1 MAESLLKASSSYAN
15 PYEEAYSRARYN
27 RNFNQNMWE
36 QAVLKGEQDKY
47 LGLLRATDEMD
58 MDAEFYD
65 PRYYDYETNILKLY
79 AAGQADDKIIE
90 EHAELKENADYQK
103 YVNEVYGLN
112 APSAIKEG
120 QLTEK
125 QYLSYILEQDR
136 QARSLELAYL
146 NEKARKE
153 AMTGWS
159 KWWTGFWALNL
170 NIGEGAVRGLAAA
183 LDSMVGL
190 GVATAQAIGDKKNW
204 FDAYAEYF
212 DKGLLAEESKL
223 GTALAE
229 YESRYTNFR
238 TLDGELT
245 TSGKYLGQTANA
257 IGYML
262 PSIVLAYATGGAS
275 IGVGA
280 FKVGVG
286 NLAFYTQIFAQNV
299 YENQTNIA
307 THSSPGLMKVSNALA
322 QSVSEAAIEWGL
334 SKVIGT
340 LGRGLGLSG
349 RTGIDVM
356 RGAGASTGN
365 AANIANFVGKLNEIS
380 GVKGIAK
387 GFGVMFTDAMQE
399 GLEEFLQDLGDMY
412 INYFT
417 SMLKNGEGYGEE
429 GFDFQTL
436 TDSFITGALMSLA
449 MAPAKPLFKNTASK
463 VERFFTKNEIS
474 RFDTF
479 GITTDGDIKRLGVI
493 QTVAY
498 NNLLDSLRQDI
509 KNLSET
515 KIGTGNQAEIFT
527 DIKALHGL
535 SVQLGQFFNMMDDRR
550 LKNVQYLFNYINEH
564 QTVYKTDKQSLRM
577 QLDTELAR
585 LYNEGETDLA
595 HMFGRNIERIIKTR
609 QNMQVKLFTDA
620 AYEAIETMLSG
631 NARAKY
637 LKDKI
642 AATKNK
648 LKVQESKGANNSIA
662 EASMSTV
669 HAVVD
674 NGEVTA
680 ADEKI
685 DERLKTKARKK
696 LEALQLEYNTI
707 FVTDGTDA
715 FADGTTVYMP
725 IEWLENYP
733 TSEIYKYLTEQKILE
748 TLLDKEALN
757 KSPKAGQLSFFD
769 QLIQVDAD
777 LRGVDKTTLNKEQ
790 AFMDFL
796 FNPSIYSDMLF
807 GNGSKYFRENVRD
820 ITAIFG
826 TIEELAAKSKN
837 KKAYDDVMKQLRET
851 MRVPTIKAI
860 MKWPELWGQN
870 QTLGFYKILS
880 EQDREL
886 VNKEIKRRTVL
897 ATGSPRNAF
906 EFLTEDTLAYIE
918 NNLDLQNVS
927 PDFYKLMQK
936 YKNNEFLDNFERAKV
951 VAYIHMVE
959 SHENWNIRT
968 ANMNRNKYFYAIEDE
983 FKHKYE
989 RVESLSKPGKVV
1001 AREAADLMYD
1011 DMITMIEQTYH
1022 LSNEE
1027 RNEANTLALRLS
1039 EALAEYGYNIVA
1051 IGEVDDSVYDYSDKL
1066 RVLLNTKNGDDRY
1079 NKPESDTN
1087 LIVPA
1092 KAFYL
1097 RGGEQNPDTLAIDE
1111 IVSTFE
1117 KMYGNLDSYMYNTP
1131 MLNENITIEELGRQ
1145 MIMMRCETFQD
1156 FAVEKINDM
1165 LFGRFKDQHY
1175 FIEPRRN
1182 MINPGLDIQKAWPHF
1197 DRTSSKKY
1205 HNALRPIKTKRGTFI
1220 DFATTDAFAPL
1231 TAQFIAS
1238 IDTSN
1243 KMDLIE
1249 LITNGEIIAYDLYVL
1264 NNFLN
1269 VPEEVWQKH
1278 MEEAQNRNIT
1288 YEEFLLEKT
1297 KAIDFKFTD
1306 LQEMKNFLVS
1316 ELNKYLRYVESDFSR
1331 NTIWGVE
1338 PYLICEGIPVTIDS
1352 LTDELKSQI
1361 KELPKTR
1368 EQLENTFRNLIRKNC
1383 VLVDGMDVLIS
1394 TTDYRNN
1401 RYYIVREVQSTQK
1414 NGVKIPYDDRTFKTN
1429 DTDIIDRYT
1438 GEILYELTTIKDT
1451 ELLYGINKKI
1461 FDKKLNVS
1469 IDGLALLDSKTG
1481 EMMYSLTPV
1490 TLQNN
1495 IPYKTL
1501 YKGKSDLTAK
1511 DIFSKDIVKKLYA
1524 IGDKELS
1531 TSVGDVKIY
1540 FEEKTDSSGRSYT
1553 GAQEIG
1559 MNFNFDIG
1567 TLCHEIN
1574 HQFADIN
1581 MFYENIAYP
1590 RKNIGDKSIISSRDF
1605 KQSINDLY
1613 LAASDL
1619 LLDGRP
1625 MTYSVSDAVYSEIIY
1640 YMEQTERLARTK
1652 QVDRPIYISSH
1663 RPLSAWNPLTGPY
1676 GVFAGTATP
1685 EMFAGSN
1692 ADVNYTQYIIPAHA
1706 RDYSRYAEEA
1716 DEYMEQRAEEKRQA
1730 QEARRQEK
1738 QAKRSDAEYRKK
1750 VEQKFAEQAK
1760 VVKPAPKLAQ
1770 KTKTEKP
1777 MTNVQKKSFAS
1788 ALATILLT
1796 EQQAFSY
1803 ETAKKKEMFHDAAIS
1818 DEVVKAMDVLVDS
1831 SVDTFTKNKLTI
1843 DDIIKQPDKYL
1854 KNKLKKELGNKIKDE
1869 GYMYSVI
1876 SQLVN
1881 KSFKDI
1887 SLDVR
1892 QPGEAS
1898 TAQYVFVNNKAFDDI
1913 LRKTVYDAAKNDG
1926 VALRNSLLDKQD
1938 RKETVTLGDIY
1949 HPDELELMGIPTD
1962 IPVILNAHSRGGSY
1976 FEVTREYPQGVVHIS
1991 FSDRANHKVTDGEL
2005 LNKIN
2010 HEFRHV
2016 LQAYNRLSQG
2026 FTDQFVVTNS
2036 MLADMKKHAPELFA
2050 NDDIRKIFGGKANQ
2064 SKEQVAATD
2073 KRIAQALVYLLASGE
2088 INARG
2093 ISAESLGI
2101 KPVFVSP
2108 AVDGKVKVFMP
2119 WYDAESKDGVYD
2131 IEFTDEEAT
2140 RQRSSDEYEDLDD
2153 EAKKWLEG
2161 FESEQENDELT
2172 DEERE
2177 ELPPFMEMVDDLA
2190 IDQLFKAGKTVT
2202 MDMADEIF
2210 KVADEIEQSHTERQI
2225 AEMWKE
2231 LKQKPEPV
2239 NEPVAEPTVTAEE
2252 QKEIEQVVDETDID
2266 KAVKEILTAEQEK
2279 MTEDPARAKSRE
2291 RLKDL
2296 MSTISEGDRNF
2307 GETGRIHKRVNSIVN
2322 LKEETFK
2329 ELYKYGSQLAPYEKK
2344 KKTAEETVEKASR
2357 YVPKKGYENT
2367 NLKYYFDKGK
2377 PVQMSPAFRDFVV
2390 ATTGRDE
2397 ELDPVIM
2404 NGIKQGKLTQQRLL
2418 STLASTKFGKR
2429 ATKEQVQNTFELI
2442 NEKFFANDKFKT
2454 LSDVDKFTIS
2464 TLQEV
2469 WALAITMARYDYS
2482 MGEFLE
2488 QNDLKAFMDL
2498 LDNAAFSDIKD
2509 VVNAQAAFFT
2519 RVTDQNGKAQQ
2530 LAPSDNLNAQM
2541 RLYALRY
2548 FDGSISSAYYIAN
2561 LARRAL
2567 IEEDKRLKA
2576 ELVLDK
2582 QVEGKDGSTTTFGE
2596 MLSSKKLRTDTSNV
2610 MNDLDDYY
2618 MLRSAPIDEEL
2629 STNEKIN
2636 ELEKIYLTARLEE
2649 LAIQNPDMSQ
2659 REIYQKFG
2667 KQLID
2672 VGKKYRKSLEA
2683 KQSIDPLAVDT
2694 IYSEVVLGATVDNT
2708 KDVVITTLEAA
2719 QPSRQGIQHRI
2730 QSTAERLLNL
2740 IRDRKIA
2747 MSSLDE
2753 DIQAMFEKNDKGFW
2767 VLKESVY
2774 KLGRGRQEGDYA
2786 DLNRESYARDVS
2798 KIKATADRLTNYYNK
2813 LKSRHKT
2820 NTEKLRERLKTSE
2833 AKKKEFKDLSKQQ
2846 EAELKL
2852 LRKQIKDLEA
2862 GKISVSTAEVTIEK
2876 PKSKPARKKKDTSAN
2891 LAYRSENLKIASF
2904 GNRALPDALASILQ
2918 TSFTEFT
2925 DNQVQ
2930 FISKDAKTGEVYDK
2944 KSEEFKSAT
2953 EHEVT
2958 SLDKFMDLNI
2968 GVLSQ
2973 MTVSDVLQI
2982 VQYFKDG
2989 VFVMEG
2995 DARKF
3000 AAFEVFTLAYIV
3012 GNMRRGIWALSE
3024 EDMSTIEQV
3033 YENIAGMFGTGLRA
3047 IGQVQDIVNPYKRMV
3062 SRLQEYGIGLDDLRP
3077 LEESIERFNKAETR
3091 EEQLTLAKLINAQLS
3106 EIETK
3111 MVSPKIKGSEKFL
3124 AYSYMSKLSSPVTW
3138 ARNIVTNVEM
3148 TVMNVV
3154 SDGLMDKVLSGL
3166 GKKAYREGQI
3176 DLASIKATPEVRNW
3190 VNENILNNPMFVKMF
3205 SGYTKYNP
3213 KSGLTGSSE
3222 FAIKY
3227 TDANGK
3233 VQTAHLNSLIN
3244 VLAEAMV
3251 SDFRAT
3257 HKFVDED
3264 SKALGKALQLCN
3276 NFITKMI
3283 SDERFIKFATGR
3295 YFSKLL
3301 QMRVNEGNFALT
3313 DVSILTEDVLKDFVE
3328 SIRLAAADYMH
3339 KPSVMADLQ
3348 AWLKREHPEWSY
3360 GFSLLAPFINS
3371 SLNFFAEGLKM
3382 TPIGLAVA
3390 IKRFCNIE
3398 QEITKRQELRQTAK
3412 GKMLTDDRFVE
3423 FMIRRDIGKGI
3434 IGTIGLIA
3442 GCLLTA
3448 FGIVRVKEENDKY
3461 KMMIGDVSVDISAFL
3476 GTSSF
3481 ITGMAIISNIQDR
3494 DEKKWYQIVE
3504 KSFVATF
3511 DALSEGFPLRDIYDR
3526 YNYTSTFGEAALTFS
3541 DNFFRG
3547 FVPQALQFFTTATR
3561 MYNIKYSNGFKGKVQ
3576 KFIDSFLPFMT
3587 TGDWVID
3594 PYTGKKQSKWAIPIV
3609 SYGMKSLLGVYW
3621 TSPSSGQK
3629 LSESLGVNKK
3639 PLTGK
3644 ITINGKSVQLDYEI
3658 VNEKYGELNEKSLE
3672 TITQQKYNVQM
3683 EDGTYKTLS
3692 WSRMTDKQRANVLN
3706 RMYDHNADVARI
3718 YAWTQA
3724 GHKYYA
3730 GKDYVATLKKAGV
3743 KNVYYGDK
3751 GFVE

>member
-47 LGLLRATDEMD
+47 LSLLRATDEMD

-120 QLTEK
+120 RLTEK
-125 QYLSYILEQDR
+125 QYLGYILEQDR

-159 KWWTGFWALNL
+159 KWWSGFWALNL

-190 GVATAQAIGDKKNW
+190 GAATAQAIGDKKNW

-262 PSIVLAYATGGAS
+262 PSIVLAYATGGATIPHTG
-275 IGVGA
+275 IGVGN
-280 FKVGVG
+280 F
-286 NLAFYTQIFAQNV
+286 AFYTQIFAQNV

-322 QSVSEAAIEWGL
+322 QSISEAAIEWGL

-349 RTGIDVM
+349 RTGVDVM

-463 VERFFTKNEIS
+463 VERLFTKNEIS

-479 GITTDGDIKRLGVI
+479 GITTDGNIKRLGVI

-564 QTVYKTDKQSLRM
+564 QTVYKTDKQSLRT

-595 HMFGRNIERIIKTR
+595 HTFGKNIEKIIKTR

-642 AATKNK
+642 TVTKNK
-648 LKVQESKGANNSIA
+648 LKVQESKGANNSVA

-777 LRGVDKTTLNKEQ
+777 LRGVDKATLNKEQ

-918 NNLDLQNVS
+918 NNLDLQNAS
-927 PDFYKLMQK
+927 PDFYKLIQK
-936 YKNNEFLDNFERAKV
+936 YKKNEFLDSFERAKV
-951 VAYIHMVE
+951 VAYIHIVE
-959 SHENWNIRT
+959 NKRESDIRLSVS
-968 ANMNRNKYFYAIEDE
+968 NRNNYFYGLLNHFRELFDKYANSGDSVEKTIKDVADE
-983 FKHKYE
+983 IYDE
-989 RVESLSKPGKVV
+989 VV
-1001 AREAADLMYD
+1001 NL
-1011 DMITMIEQTYH
+1011 IKQTYG
-1022 LSNEE
+1022 
-1027 RNEANTLALRLS
+1027 LS
-1039 EALAEYGYNIVA
+1039 EEEKQTAYNVALQLSVALEEHGLDFIELGQIDEIDEYAEILRQMLKKYDKAYNY
-1051 IGEVDDSVYDYSDKL
+1051 E
-1066 RVLLNTKNGDDRY
+1066 
-1079 NKPESDTN
+1079 KPESGTN
-1087 LIVPA
+1087 LVVPA
-1092 KAFYL
+1092 EAFYL

-1111 IVSTFE
+1111 VVSAFE
-1117 KMYGNLDSYMYNTP
+1117 ELYGNLESYMYNGP
-1131 MLNENITIEELGRQ
+1131 ALSKNITIEELGQQ
-1145 MIMMRCETFQD
+1145 MIMMKCETFQD
-1156 FAVEKINDM
+1156 FATETLNAM
-1165 LFGRFKDQHY
+1165 LFGRFKDQRY
-1175 FIEPRRN
+1175 FVEPRRGLV
-1182 MINPGLDIQKAWPHF
+1182 NPGLNIEKARKSYSR
-1197 DRTSSKKY
+1197 DTK
-1205 HNALRPIKTKRGTFI
+1205 LELGLLPIKTNKDTYI
-1220 DFATTDAFAPL
+1220 KAATTEAFVPL

-1238 IDTSN
+1238 IDAPGN
-1243 KMDLIE
+1243 KMKMVELIE
-1249 LITNGEIIAYDLYVL
+1249 NGKRIAYNLYIL
-1264 NNFLN
+1264 NNFLSGEKSDELFDESYRSGISYEKL
-1269 VPEEVWQKH
+1269 VEKKIA
-1278 MEEAQNRNIT
+1278 EANINIS
-1288 YEEFLLEKT
+1288 FN
-1297 KAIDFKFTD
+1297 D
-1306 LQEMKNFLVS
+1306 LQEMKDFLVT
-1316 ELNKYLRYVESDFSR
+1316 ELTKYLDYIRYRPDESDAP
-1331 NTIWGVE
+1331 N
-1338 PYLICEGIPVTIDS
+1338 PYLICEGIPVSIDS

-1361 KELPKTR
+1361 KEKPKTR
-1368 EQLENTFRNLIRKNC
+1368 LEFEETFRDLIRANC
-1383 VLVDGMDVLIS
+1383 VLLTPMQKLPLIS
-1394 TTDYRNN
+1394 AGSPYPRRFYTIQKSNGTT
-1401 RYYIVREVQSTQK
+1401 V
-1414 NGVKIPYDDRTFKTN
+1414 YDTK
-1429 DTDIIDRYT
+1429 
-1438 GEILYELTTIKDT
+1438 EAYELNKNIFNGKYELRETFAKD
-1451 ELLYGINKKI
+1451 EQAVVEKGSDKPLY
-1461 FDKKLNVS
+1461 FVKLYKWRDDV
-1469 IDGLALLDSKTG
+1469 
-1481 EMMYSLTPV
+1481 EYS
-1490 TLQNN
+1490 
-1495 IPYKTL
+1495 TL
-1501 YKGKSDLTAK
+1501 YKGQERLRVK
-1511 DIFSKDIVKKLYA
+1511 DIFKEDIVNKLYS
-1524 IGDKELS
+1524 IGDKTLQE
-1531 TSVGDVKIY
+1531 SVGDVEIFY
-1540 FEEKTDSSGRSYT
+1540 ENESDSAGRSYV
-1553 GAQEIG
+1553 GAQRIG
-1559 MNFNFDIG
+1559 MNFDFEIG
-1567 TLCHEIN
+1567 TLCHEVN

-1581 MFYENIAYP
+1581 MFYENVAYP
-1590 RKNIGDKSIISSRDF
+1590 ETIDDGIEVTREFQEACDDLF
-1605 KQSINDLY
+1605 K
-1613 LAASDL
+1613 
-1619 LLDGRP
+1619 
-1625 MTYSVSDAVYSEIIY
+1625 AVYPLYFNAMTSDTRIINKVGNKIVY

-1663 RPLSAWNPLTGPY
+1663 RPMSAWNPLAGPY

-1685 EMFAGSN
+1685 EMFKGSN
-1692 ADVNYTQYIIPAHA
+1692 ADVNYTQYVIPAHA

-1716 DEYMEQRAEEKRQA
+1716 DEYMEQRAEEKRRA
-1730 QEARRQEK
+1730 QEARQQEK
-1738 QAKRSDAEYRKK
+1738 KAKRSDAEYRKK

-1760 VVKPAPKLAQ
+1760 VVKPAPKQAQ
-1770 KTKTEKP
+1770 KTKAEKP

-1818 DEVVKAMDVLVDS
+1818 DEVIKAMDVLVDS
-1831 SVDTFTKNKLTI
+1831 SVDAFTKNKLTI
-1843 DDIIKQPDKYL
+1843 DDIIKRPDKYL
-1854 KNKLKKELGNKIKDE
+1854 KKKLQKELGNKMKDE
-1869 GYMYSVI
+1869 GYMYSVV

-1892 QPGEAS
+1892 QPGEVS
-1898 TAQYVFVNNKAFDDI
+1898 TVQYVFVNNKAFDDI
-1913 LRKTVYDAAKNDG
+1913 LRKTVYDAAKDDG
-1926 VALRNSLLDKQD
+1926 VALRNRLLDKQD

-1949 HPDELELMGIPTD
+1949 HPDELELMGIPAD

-1976 FEVTREYPQGVVHIS
+1976 FEVTREYPQGVVHIG

-2050 NDDIRKIFGGKANQ
+2050 NDDIHKIFGGKPNQ

-2073 KRIAQALVYLLASGE
+2073 KKIVQALVYLLASGE

-2140 RQRSSDEYEDLDD
+2140 RQRGSDEYEDLDD

-2161 FESEQENDELT
+2161 FESEQEDGELA

-2190 IDQLFKAGKTVT
+2190 IDQLLKAGKTVT

-2231 LKQKPEPV
+2231 LKQKPAEETTAEPV
-2239 NEPVAEPTVTAEE
+2239 NEPVTEPTVTAEE

-2279 MTEDPARAKSRE
+2279 ITEDPARAKSKE

-2322 LKEETFK
+2322 LKKETFE

-2377 PVQMSPAFRDFVV
+2377 PVRMSPAFRDFVV

-2418 STLASTKFGKR
+2418 STLANTKFGKR

-2482 MGEFLE
+2482 MGELLE
-2488 QNDLKAFMDL
+2488 QNDLKAFMDR

-2519 RVTDQNGKAQQ
+2519 RVTDQNGKVQQ

-2541 RLYALRY
+2541 RLYVLRY

-2582 QVEGKDGSTTTFGE
+2582 RVEGKDGSTTTFGE
-2596 MLSSKKLRTDTSNV
+2596 MLSSKKLRTDTSDV

-2629 STNEKIN
+2629 STNEKIS

-2649 LAIQNPDMSQ
+2649 LAVQNPGMSQ

-2667 KQLID
+2667 KQLIE

-2694 IYSEVVLGATVDNT
+2694 IYSEVVLGATVENT
-2708 KDVVITTLEAA
+2708 KDVVITTLEAG

-2730 QSTAERLLNL
+2730 QSTAGRLLNL

-2753 DIQAMFEKNDKGFW
+2753 DIQAMFEKNDKGTW

-2820 NTEKLRERLKTSE
+2820 DTEKLRERLKTSE

-2918 TSFTEFT
+2918 TSFTEFA

-2930 FISKDAKTGEVYDK
+2930 FISKDAKTGDVYDK

-2982 VQYFKDG
+2982 VQYIKDG

-3148 TVMNVV
+3148 TVMNIV

-3176 DLASIKATPEVRNW
+3176 DLASIKATSEVRNW

-3301 QMRVNEGNFALT
+3301 QMRVNEGNFVLT

-3382 TPIGLAVA
+3382 TPVGLAVA
-3390 IKRFCNIE
+3390 IKRFCNLE

-3434 IGTIGLIA
+3434 IGTLGLIA
-3442 GCLLTA
+3442 GCLLAA

-3561 MYNIKYSNGFKGKVQ
+3561 MYNVKYSNGFKGKIQ
-3576 KFIDSFLPFMT
+3576 KFVDSFLPFMT

-3644 ITINGKSVQLDYEI
+3644 ITINGKSVQLDYGI

>member
-1 MAESLLKASSSYAN
+1 MAESLLKASSSYVN

-159 KWWTGFWALNL
+159 KWWSGFWALNL

-190 GVATAQAIGDKKNW
+190 GAATTQAVGDKKNW

-223 GTALAE
+223 GIALAE

-262 PSIVLAYATGGAS
+262 PSIVLAYATGGATVPLTK
-275 IGVGA
+275 I
-280 FKVGVG
+280 GVG

-307 THSSPGLMKVSNALA
+307 THSSPGLMKVSNAFA

-417 SMLKNGEGYGEE
+417 SMLKNGGGYGEE

-463 VERFFTKNEIS
+463 IERLFTKNEIS

-509 KNLSET
+509 KDLSET

-595 HMFGRNIERIIKTR
+595 DIFGRNIEKIIKTR

-648 LKVQESKGANNSIA
+648 LKVQESKGASNSVA

-777 LRGVDKTTLNKEQ
+777 LRGVDKATLNKEQ

-837 KKAYDDVMKQLRET
+837 KKAYDDVMTQLRET

-880 EQDREL
+880 KQDREL

-897 ATGSPRNAF
+897 ATGSPRNACR
-906 EFLTEDTLAYIE
+906 FLTEDDLIYIE
-918 NNLDLQNVS
+918 DNLDLQHVS
-927 PDFYKLMQK
+927 PDFYELLQK
-936 YKNNEFLDNFERAKV
+936 YKNNEHMSEFEENKV
-951 VAYIHMVE
+951 MAFIDMVE
-959 SHENWNIRT
+959 YYKRPDILGLRYVRSRYFVHIFDHFKEVYQYLENDLEAAIDELT
-968 ANMNRNKYFYAIEDE
+968 TEISDMIKYADDIPEDKKARARGLVDELTSNFLEYGEDILAGKDIDDSTYDILDE
-983 FKHKYE
+983 FDEVLKDNSPYE
-989 RVESLSKPGKVV
+989 
-1001 AREAADLMYD
+1001 
-1011 DMITMIEQTYH
+1011 
-1022 LSNEE
+1022 
-1027 RNEANTLALRLS
+1027 
-1039 EALAEYGYNIVA
+1039 
-1051 IGEVDDSVYDYSDKL
+1051 
-1066 RVLLNTKNGDDRY
+1066 
-1079 NKPESDTN
+1079 KPESDTN
-1087 LIVPA
+1087 LAVPVA
-1092 KAFYL
+1092 AFYL

-1111 IVSTFE
+1111 VVSAFE
-1117 KMYGNLDSYMYNTP
+1117 NMFGNLESFVYDMPVLANGMT
-1131 MLNENITIEELGRQ
+1131 LEKLGEL
-1145 MIMMRCETFQD
+1145 MIQNGNETFQD
-1156 FAVEKINDM
+1156 FAVYTINHM
-1165 LFGRFKDQHY
+1165 LFGRFSEQKY
-1175 FIEPRRN
+1175 FIEARRGKTY
-1182 MINPGLDIQKAWPHF
+1182 PGKNIAKAF
-1197 DRTSSKKY
+1197 DRSAASETDRGFYNTK
-1205 HNALRPIKTKRGTFI
+1205 PIKTVTGQYINVSDPKVMI
-1220 DFATTDAFAPL
+1220 PL

-1238 IDTSN
+1238 IDVATP
-1243 KMDLIE
+1243 KA
-1249 LITNGEIIAYDLYVL
+1249 ITDIINNGNRIAYNLY
-1264 NNFLN
+1264 
-1269 VPEEVWQKH
+1269 
-1278 MEEAQNRNIT
+1278 M
-1288 YEEFLLEKT
+1288 
-1297 KAIDFKFTD
+1297 
-1306 LQEMKNFLVS
+1306 
-1316 ELNKYLRYVESDFSR
+1316 LNKYSYMSDEQFNEFLKLRETNNTTLRDWIIEREKDVKFEFNNLQELKEYLVVQLNTMFENEVKDWANPSESM
-1331 NTIWGVE
+1331 
-1338 PYLICEGIPVTIDS
+1338 YLICEGIPVTIDS

-1361 KELPKTR
+1361 ERIPKDRVELYSAFC
-1368 EQLENTFRNLIRKNC
+1368 QLIRKNC
-1383 VLVDGMDVLIS
+1383 VVSYNGFELIS
-1394 TTDYRNN
+1394 GMSYDAGSFYRVIRDGNTVAD
-1401 RYYIVREVQSTQK
+1401 RKEL
-1414 NGVKIPYDDRTFKTN
+1414 YD
-1429 DTDIIDRYT
+1429 
-1438 GEILYELTTIKDT
+1438 
-1451 ELLYGINKKI
+1451 INKKI
-1461 FDKKLNVS
+1461 YDGKYSIVNSSKIVDRNTNRIIGELSSVKIPDNV
-1469 IDGLALLDSKTG
+1469 
-1481 EMMYSLTPV
+1481 MCPMY
-1490 TLQNN
+1490 
-1495 IPYKTL
+1495 
-1501 YKGKSDLTAK
+1501 YKGQEILTVK
-1511 DIFSKDIVKKLYA
+1511 NIFSDKITKKLYSIA
-1524 IGDKELS
+1524 DKKMVSSVADVQIELEN
-1531 TSVGDVKIY
+1531 KA
-1540 FEEKTDSSGRSYT
+1540 DSNGRQYT
-1553 GAQEIG
+1553 GMSLIS
-1559 MNFNFDIG
+1559 MNFDFLLD

-1574 HQFADIN
+1574 HAFADIN
-1581 MFYENIAYP
+1581 MFYEDVALPEINIFGDIPMSREFKRNTQDILAAAKHLMRLKDTEASDGIAY
-1590 RKNIGDKSIISSRDF
+1590 RQI
-1605 KQSINDLY
+1605 L
-1613 LAASDL
+1613 
-1619 LLDGRP
+1619 
-1625 MTYSVSDAVYSEIIY
+1625 Y
-1640 YMEQTERLARTK
+1640 YMKQTERFARLK
-1652 QVDRPIYISSH
+1652 QIDRPINVSSH
-1663 RPLSAWNPLTGPY
+1663 RPLSAWNPLSGPGGPY

-1692 ADVNYTQYIIPAHA
+1692 ADVNYTQYIIPAYA

-1716 DEYMEQRAEEKRQA
+1716 DKYMEQRAEEKRQA
-1730 QEARRQEK
+1730 QEARQQEK

-1818 DEVVKAMDVLVDS
+1818 DEVIKAMDVLVDS
-1831 SVDTFTKNKLTI
+1831 SVDAFTKNKLTV
-1843 DDIIKQPDKYL
+1843 DDIIKQPNKYL

-1976 FEVTREYPQGVVHIS
+1976 FEVTREYPQGVVHIG

-2005 LNKIN
+2005 LNKID

-2026 FTDQFVVTNS
+2026 FTDQFVVTNN

-2073 KRIAQALVYLLASGE
+2073 KKIAQALVYLLASGE

-2161 FESEQENDELT
+2161 FESEQESDELT

-2190 IDQLFKAGKTVT
+2190 IDQLLKAGKTVT

-2231 LKQKPEPV
+2231 LKQKPESV

-2519 RVTDQNGKAQQ
+2519 RVTDQNGKVQQ

-2541 RLYALRY
+2541 RLYAMRY

-2582 QVEGKDGSTTTFGE
+2582 QVEGKDGSTTMFGE
-2596 MLSSKKLRTDTSNV
+2596 MLSSKKLRTDTSDV

-2753 DIQAMFEKNDKGFW
+2753 DIQAMFEKNDKGSW

-2774 KLGRGRQEGDYA
+2774 KLGRGRQESDYA

-2918 TSFTEFT
+2918 TSFTEFA

-3012 GNMRRGIWALSE
+3012 GNMHRGIWVLSE
-3024 EDMSTIEQV
+3024 EDMNTIEQV

-3154 SDGLMDKVLSGL
+3154 SDGLMNKVMSGL

-3176 DLASIKATPEVRNW
+3176 DLAGIKATSEVRNW
-3190 VNENILNNPMFVKMF
+3190 VNENILKNPMFVKMF

-3213 KSGLTGSSE
+3213 RSGLTGSSE

-3244 VLAEAMV
+3244 VLAEAIV

-3382 TPIGLAVA
+3382 TPVGLAVA
-3390 IKRFCNIE
+3390 IKRFCNLE

-3504 KSFVATF
+3504 KSFIATF

-3561 MYNIKYSNGFKGKVQ
+3561 MYNVKYSNGFKGKVQ

-3644 ITINGKSVQLDYEI
+3644 ITINGKSVRLDYEI